1 MIRQISI
8 FAENTK
14 GAMQNLTAALAGAE
28 IDIETMV
35 TNDSAEFGIIRMI
48 VSDAELAKK
57 VLSEAGY
64 LVHIDDVISVD
75 LNDTPGGLNTLLL
88 DIKKSNVNLDYIY
101 ISYDRKTA
109 IPQAIIKSQ
118 DLADFEECLKGYG
131 HRLR

>member
-1 MIRQISI
+1 MIKQISI
-8 FAENTK
+8 FAENRK
-14 GAMQNLTAALAGAE
+14 GAMQTLTAALAGAN

-48 VSDAELAKK
+48 VSDPELAKK
-57 VLSEAGY
+57 VLTEAGY

-88 DIKKSNVNLDYIY
+88 DIKKTNVNLDYLY
-101 ISYDRKTA
+101 ISYDRKTGV
-109 IPQAIIKSQ
+109 PQAIIQSQ
-118 DLADFEECLKGYG
+118 DLADFEECLQGYG